1 MDGGVP
7 QLNATK
13 TQESLNNKKN
23 RRESVVKFA
32 KNTSG
37 VAQPCDTGNGHVRMG
52 NWTKRMSQDK
62 NKTYYTPSTGVI
74 VVVGKKLQELRDKGD
89 LLIAATKYDCIC
101 WIAAIYNSITY
112 KSFDRKSIVQSFQ
125 IPGWVC
131 NKQIGVDLEAVY
143 NTFKGLRTIE
153 MREKWDQDLP
163 RLIKDVLEHGRVL
176 ESTFDELEYPV
187 DTDSNGKEYPLST
200 ALYTQHSRQR
210 CTVMTHDKNCEGF
223 RLAEEGNIES
233 RESAEVAI
241 ANEQNWRSYIL
252 EKNAIVEQLVQDN
265 LESVDGVDSFTG
277 LIGEYTTEDYVPDE
291 IIKLFEKRGVP
302 TDAFVRARCTTSQH
316 DSSFK
321 APKNKGKAEK
331 VIEYLQ
337 KKRDNPHIELTPEY
351 DCWVLR
357 AAECCR
363 KPVILSETVE
373 ASEERT
379 SSDAET
385 EADEQPIAISNPIDI
400 VGNSPLLLE
409 ASRCFVGCTMQ
420 TEVDAVVRKQIDV
433 AMAKVK
439 SRYEFF
445 KNHDIPN
452 TTELQYHWALGAF
465 EENIR

>member
-1 MDGGVP
+1 
-7 QLNATK
+7 
-13 TQESLNNKKN
+13 
-23 RRESVVKFA
+23 
-32 KNTSG
+32 
-37 VAQPCDTGNGHVRMG
+37 
-52 NWTKRMSQDK
+52 
-62 NKTYYTPSTGVI
+62 
-74 VVVGKKLQELRDKGD
+74 
-89 LLIAATKYDCIC
+89 
-101 WIAAIYNSITY
+101 
-112 KSFDRKSIVQSFQ
+112 
-125 IPGWVC
+125 
-131 NKQIGVDLEAVY
+131 
-143 NTFKGLRTIE
+143 
-153 MREKWDQDLP
+153 
-163 RLIKDVLEHGRVL
+163 
-176 ESTFDELEYPV
+176 
-187 DTDSNGKEYPLST
+187 
-200 ALYTQHSRQR
+200 
-210 CTVMTHDKNCEGF
+210 MTHDKNCEGF

-445 KNHDIPN
+445 KNHDTPN

-465 EENIR
+465 EENIHRCIEVLGIANQINPRVETATSHDSLLSPQSTPDSFPFVLEDENLKDMTGVSLYYDPNRSAYCHVMCPSLTNKSFTKQYDADRRASKTPSTEFSCLYPATEPKHSAPGSWHGLFTDLSLLNGFSINPNATDCLTRTNGTGLFIWSERTIKKLEDTNMSGASLQDKQIQFVLCMFKLIYELMMNKRDCVHSGPFKPFMSKVMGLRNGTDDDK